1 MQTFSVRRLVRHRWT
16 GFVAGLVVALVAFT
30 VDRLHII
37 SGPNNA
43 VSRPSADSLENTG
56 YN

>member
-1 MQTFSVRRLVRHRWT
+1 MQTFSVRRLVRQRWT

-43 VSRPSADSLENTG
+43 VSRPSADSLEYTG